1 MCQCADAKQTI
12 QRMSTKRNVLGRG
25 LSALLEN
32 AKTDITNTKLENEG
46 KVVGAIANIEISN
59 IEANPFQPR
68 TNFEEEAL
76 NELASSIK
84 EHGIIQ
90 PITVRKLGYD
100 KYQLISGERRFRAS
114 QIAGLTSV
122 PAYIR
127 IANDQAMLEMALV
140 ENIQRENL
148 DSIEVAISYKRLIEE
163 CSLTQE
169 QLSQKV
175 SKQRSTITN
184 YLRLLKLPVEIQ
196 LAIRNNDISM
206 GHARALINIEDPD
219 KQLDIYQ
226 QIVLNNLSVREAEDL
241 ARGAKAETTV
251 ISGNNNTTHKK
262 SSKGKLSFEQ
272 LKVVD
277 DLRAVFNTKVNINR
291 ETNGRGKIVIPFKSD
306 NDLKRILDLLDA

>member
-1 MCQCADAKQTI
+1 
-12 QRMSTKRNVLGRG
+12 MSVKRNALGRG